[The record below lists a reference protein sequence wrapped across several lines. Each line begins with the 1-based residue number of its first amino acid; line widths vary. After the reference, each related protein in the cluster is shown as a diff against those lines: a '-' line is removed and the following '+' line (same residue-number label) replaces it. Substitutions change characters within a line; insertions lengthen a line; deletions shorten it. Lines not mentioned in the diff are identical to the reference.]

1 MWLNF
6 AGEMYMEM
14 NGVKEIC
21 VLGFLG
27 INSWIDIRKKQVS
40 LLLIIIF
47 AVCGT
52 VWTIYSRRNVPEVLM
67 CVGTGFLF
75 VLISIL
81 TEGAVGMGDGWLLMA
96 LGTVLYPEEF
106 FSTLFYRNDLQCSMV
121 RHHDDGILQKGK
133 YGNTVCAISAGR
145 ISGRIFDM
153 KDNFCITNE
162 YSIIRKG
169 SFTIETACVMPLI
182 LLVLMGLIY
191 LSFFVHN
198 RAWLTA
204 AAYESAVSGSMEGIK
219 KNGEIYDTARM
230 RSEELGSIGFFG
242 AENLGTR
249 QMWGKEVQ
257 VTYDLD
263 TISSYGN
270 LSWHLRTE
278 GKSAVINPVKH
289 IRRLRAAQAVLREMG
304 E

>member
-52 VWTIYSRRNVPEVLM
+52 VWAIYSRKKCSGGSYVR
-67 CVGTGFLF
+67 GDRFLF

-106 FSTLFYRNDLQCSMV
+106 FF
-121 RHHDDGILQKGK
+121 
-133 YGNTVCAISAGR
+133 NT
-145 ISGRIFDM
+145 F
-153 KDNFCITNE
+153 
-162 YSIIRKG
+162 
-169 SFTIETACVMPLI
+169 L
-182 LLVLMGLIY
+182 
-191 LSFFVHN
+191 
-198 RAWLTA
+198 
-204 AAYESAVSGSMEGIK
+204 
-219 KNGEIYDTARM
+219 
-230 RSEELGSIGFFG
+230 
-242 AENLGTR
+242 
-249 QMWGKEVQ
+249 
-257 VTYDLD
+257 
-263 TISSYGN
+263 
-270 LSWHLRTE
+270 
-278 GKSAVINPVKH
+278 
-289 IRRLRAAQAVLREMG
+289 
-304 E
+304 

>member
-1 MWLNF
+1 
-6 AGEMYMEM
+6 
-14 NGVKEIC
+14 
-21 VLGFLG
+21 
-27 INSWIDIRKKQVS
+27 
-40 LLLIIIF
+40 
-47 AVCGT
+47 
-52 VWTIYSRRNVPEVLM
+52 
-67 CVGTGFLF
+67 
-75 VLISIL
+75 
-81 TEGAVGMGDGWLLMA
+81 
-96 LGTVLYPEEF
+96 
-106 FSTLFYRNDLQCSMV
+106 
-121 RHHDDGILQKGK
+121 
-133 YGNTVCAISAGR
+133 
-145 ISGRIFDM
+145 M

-219 KNGEIYDTARM
+219 KNGEIYDIARM

-242 AENLGTR
+242 AENLGT
-249 QMWGKEVQ
+249 QTNVGKEVQ

-263 TISSYGN
+263 TVSGYGG

-278 GKSAVINPVKH
+278 GTAKIIDPVKH
-289 IRRLRAAQAVLREMG
+289 IRKIRSAAAILKGAG

>member
-106 FSTLFYRNDLQCSMV
+106 FSTLFMV

-242 AENLGTR
+242 AENLGT
-249 QMWGKEVQ
+249 QTNVGKEVQ

>member
-1 MWLNF
+1 MRGDRFFLCADQHPYRRCCGDGRWLV
-6 AGEMYMEM
+6 AY
-14 NGVKEIC
+14 
-21 VLGFLG
+21 
-27 INSWIDIRKKQVS
+27 
-40 LLLIIIF
+40 
-47 AVCGT
+47 
-52 VWTIYSRRNVPEVLM
+52 
-67 CVGTGFLF
+67 GTGD
-75 VLISIL
+75 S
-81 TEGAVGMGDGWLLMA
+81 AVPGRI
-96 LGTVLYPEEF
+96 F
-106 FSTLFYRNDLQCSMV
+106 FNTFYRNDL
-121 RHHDDGILQKGK
+121 
-133 YGNTVCAISAGR
+133 
-145 ISGRIFDM
+145 
-153 KDNFCITNE
+153 
-162 YSIIRKG
+162 
-169 SFTIETACVMPLI
+169 TACVMPLI

-242 AENLGTR
+242 AENLGT
-249 QMWGKEVQ
+249 QTNVGKEVQ

>member
-27 INSWIDIRKKQVS
+27 INSWIDIRKKQVA

-81 TEGAVGMGDGWLLMA
+81 TEGAVGMGDWLA
-96 LGTVLYPEEF
+96 AYGTGDSAVPGRIF
-106 FSTLFYRNDLQCSMV
+106 FNTFYGNDLQCSMV

-133 YGNTVCAISAGR
+133 YGNTVLCH
-145 ISGRIFDM
+145 
-153 KDNFCITNE
+153 FCWQDIWE
-162 YSIIRKG
+162 D
-169 SFTIETACVMPLI
+169 F
-182 LLVLMGLIY
+182 
-191 LSFFVHN
+191 
-198 RAWLTA
+198 
-204 AAYESAVSGSMEGIK
+204 
-219 KNGEIYDTARM
+219 
-230 RSEELGSIGFFG
+230 
-242 AENLGTR
+242 
-249 QMWGKEVQ
+249 
-257 VTYDLD
+257 
-263 TISSYGN
+263 
-270 LSWHLRTE
+270 
-278 GKSAVINPVKH
+278 
-289 IRRLRAAQAVLREMG
+289 
-304 E
+304 

>member
-27 INSWIDIRKKQVS
+27 INSWIDIRKKQVA

-106 FSTLFYRNDLQCSMV
+106 FSTLFMGMICSAV
-121 RHHDDGILQKGK
+121 WSGI
-133 YGNTVCAISAGR
+133 
-145 ISGRIFDM
+145 M
-153 KDNFCITNE
+153 
-162 YSIIRKG
+162 
-169 SFTIETACVMPLI
+169 
-182 LLVLMGLIY
+182 
-191 LSFFVHN
+191 
-198 RAWLTA
+198 
-204 AAYESAVSGSMEGIK
+204 YESAVSGSMEGIK

-242 AENLGTR
+242 AENLGT
-249 QMWGKEVQ
+249 QTNVGKEVQ

>member
-1 MWLNF
+1 
-6 AGEMYMEM
+6 
-14 NGVKEIC
+14 
-21 VLGFLG
+21 
-27 INSWIDIRKKQVS
+27 
-40 LLLIIIF
+40 
-47 AVCGT
+47 
-52 VWTIYSRRNVPEVLM
+52 
-67 CVGTGFLF
+67 
-75 VLISIL
+75 
-81 TEGAVGMGDGWLLMA
+81 
-96 LGTVLYPEEF
+96 
-106 FSTLFYRNDLQCSMV
+106 
-121 RHHDDGILQKGK
+121 
-133 YGNTVCAISAGR
+133 
-145 ISGRIFDM
+145 M

-242 AENLGTR
+242 AENLGT
-249 QMWGKEVQ
+249 QTNVGKEVQ

-263 TISSYGN
+263 DN
-270 LSWHLRTE
+270 LVVWQSELAFEDRREICSDKSGETYPQTAGGAGGTE
-278 GKSAVINPVKH
+278 RNGGI
-289 IRRLRAAQAVLREMG
+289 E
-304 E
+304 

>member
-106 FSTLFYRNDLQCSMV
+106 FSTLFTGMICSAV
-121 RHHDDGILQKGK
+121 WSGIMMMG
-133 YGNTVCAISAGR
+133 
-145 ISGRIFDM
+145 
-153 KDNFCITNE
+153 FC
-162 YSIIRKG
+162 RKG
-169 SFTIETACVMPLI
+169 STEIPFVPFLLAGYLGGFLI
-182 LLVLMGLIY
+182 
-191 LSFFVHN
+191 
-198 RAWLTA
+198 
-204 AAYESAVSGSMEGIK
+204 
-219 KNGEIYDTARM
+219 
-230 RSEELGSIGFFG
+230 
-242 AENLGTR
+242 
-249 QMWGKEVQ
+249 
-257 VTYDLD
+257 
-263 TISSYGN
+263 
-270 LSWHLRTE
+270 
-278 GKSAVINPVKH
+278 
-289 IRRLRAAQAVLREMG
+289 
-304 E
+304 

>member
-1 MWLNF
+1 
-6 AGEMYMEM
+6 MEM

-106 FSTLFYRNDLQCSMV
+106 FSTLF
-121 RHHDDGILQKGK
+121 
-133 YGNTVCAISAGR
+133 
-145 ISGRIFDM
+145 
-153 KDNFCITNE
+153 
-162 YSIIRKG
+162 
-169 SFTIETACVMPLI
+169 
-182 LLVLMGLIY
+182 MGMIC
-191 LSFFVHN
+191 
-198 RAWLTA
+198 
-204 AAYESAVSGSMEGIK
+204 SAVWSGIM
-219 KNGEIYDTARM
+219 M
-230 RSEELGSIGFFG
+230 MGFC
-242 AENLGTR
+242 R
-249 QMWGKEVQ
+249 REVRK
-257 VTYDLD
+257 Y
-263 TISSYGN
+263 
-270 LSWHLRTE
+270 
-278 GKSAVINPVKH
+278 
-289 IRRLRAAQAVLREMG
+289 RLCHFCWQDIWEDF
-304 E
+304 

>member
-27 INSWIDIRKKQVS
+27 INSWIDIRKKQVA

-106 FSTLFYRNDLQCSMV
+106 FSTLFMGMICSAV
-121 RHHDDGILQKGK
+121 WSGIMMMGFCRKG
-133 YGNTVCAISAGR
+133 S
-145 ISGRIFDM
+145 M
-153 KDNFCITNE
+153 KDDFCITNK

-242 AENLGTR
+242 AENLGT
-249 QMWGKEVQ
+249 QTNVGKEVQ